1 MAGEGGSSS
10 TAATSVTMSRIEA
23 VQTVMPAKSVTK
35 EDSGWLV
42 AGWIRESLGRALV
55 EQPLLG
61 GRLRR
66 VGDSEGEFEIV
77 SNDSGVRLMEA
88 RTSMALSEFLELK
101 DWEAVEADQLVF
113 WKDID
118 GQNPQFYPLFYV
130 QVTNFERGGYSIGI
144 SCSLLLADPLG
155 MASFLKRW
163 ASIHNTLVSENDKS
177 KLPIFYLLSLR
188 RLNDTPSIHMISSNT
203 SRSRARAKIF
213 NMAENMNSDEKI
225 CRTVASVCNE
235 EAECHLGT
243 KMASKYWL
251 FLKKLSEDIKIEA
264 CSKEEIMPLSI
275 SGLSEL
281 RWDV

>member
-1 MAGEGGSSS
+1 M
-10 TAATSVTMSRIEA
+10 
-23 VQTVMPAKSVTK
+23 
-35 EDSGWLV
+35 
-42 AGWIRESLGRALV
+42 
-55 EQPLLG
+55 
-61 GRLRR
+61 
-66 VGDSEGEFEIV
+66 F
-77 SNDSGVRLMEA
+77 
-88 RTSMALSEFLELK
+88 F
-101 DWEAVEADQLVF
+101 
-113 WKDID
+113 
-118 GQNPQFYPLFYV
+118 

-225 CRTVASVCNE
+225 CRTVASVCIE

-251 FLKKLSEDIKIEA
+251 FLKKLSEDIKTEA
-264 CSKEEIMPLSI
+264 CSKEEIVPLSI

-281 RWDV
+281 RWDDSGVHEVAFFQGNRAIHVSFWIGSLINDGLVIIAPSSSDEGCSGMNVVVTTPEEEKI